1 MASFSDNLGTFLRTK
16 GMSIRA
22 FEQQIGCSNGV
33 ISRCIN
39 KGTDISSQL
48 VSKIIETFPDLNPS
62 WLLLGKGSMLNKNEE
77 EDASSAEARIR
88 PEIPGGKKLHMAL
101 RTVKDSKKQLRPRI
115 PLGAAAGYLSYFAEG
130 VSLEDCEMLPVI
142 KALPQYDFTIF
153 AKGDSMSPD
162 IISGD
167 ELACRF
173 IHESAFIQWGRIYVL
188 DTTQGVVVKRVFEK
202 GSQII
207 GRSINKDYPDY
218 PIDKADILHMALVIG
233 LIRQL

>member
-1 MASFSDNLGTFLRTK
+1 MKTFSSDDILNRLKLAFSAGSDTELADLLGIKKATLSNWRNRNSLDLPLVFSFCEHINIDWLITGQGKMLKNAPLDSESDIIPSKSSIKNLR
-16 GMSIRA
+16 
-22 FEQQIGCSNGV
+22 V
-33 ISRCIN
+33 ISR
-39 KGTDISSQL
+39 SS
-48 VSKIIETFPDLNPS
+48 
-62 WLLLGKGSMLNKNEE
+62 G
-77 EDASSAEARIR
+77 
-88 PEIPGGKKLHMAL
+88 
-101 RTVKDSKKQLRPRI
+101 DSKKQLRPRI
-115 PLGAAAGYLSYFAEG
+115 PLDAAAGYLSYFTEG
-130 VSLEDCEMLPVI
+130 MLLEDCEMLPVI

-188 DTTQGVVVKRVFEK
+188 DTTQGVVVKRVLEK

-207 GRSINKDYPDY
+207 GRSINKEYPDC